1 MSNAKPEFGA
11 ELGSFLRAL
20 RGKSLPP
27 NKPTGLPGAP
37 TNADQAADGAY
48 GDEGLSDPGLVNP
61 VTGSGS
67 GPVLR

>member
-1 MSNAKPEFGA
+1 MTSKPDVGA

-20 RGKSLPP
+20 RGKSLPS
-27 NKPTGLPGAP
+27 NKPTGLPSRP
-37 TNADQAADGAY
+37 SNQDQAEDGGYAADGLA
-48 GDEGLSDPGLVNP
+48 DPGFVNP

>member
-1 MSNAKPEFGA
+1 MTTTPPDFGA

-20 RGKSLPP
+20 RGKSLPA
-27 NKPTGLPGAP
+27 NAPTGLPGAP
-37 TNADQAADGAY
+37 SNADQADDGSY
-48 GDEGLSDPGLVNP
+48 GAEGLSDPGLVNP

>member
-1 MSNAKPEFGA
+1 MTADRRFGS
-11 ELGSFLRAL
+11 ELGSFLLAI

-37 TNADQAADGAY
+37 RNTDESDDGGYA
-48 GDEGLSDPGLVNP
+48 DEGLADPGLVNP